1 MKIKKLFI
9 KRSKTECIIIYT
21 EKENIL
27 IIPSGNKIHILSFK
41 SMEDLY
47 EAIVTKTLE
56 VDFYNNVYVDDE
68 SEEDEEDEE
77 TEI

>member
-9 KRSKTECIIIYT
+9 KKSKTECIIIYT

-41 SMEDLY
+41 SIEDLY
-47 EAIVTKTLE
+47 ETIVSKTLE
-56 VDFYNNVYVDDE
+56 VDFYNNVYVDEDNE
-68 SEEDEEDEE
+68 EIEEDED
-77 TEI
+77 

>member
-9 KRSKTECIIIYT
+9 KKSKTECIIIYT

-41 SMEDLY
+41 SIEDLY
-47 EAIVTKTLE
+47 ETIVSKTLE
-56 VDFYNNVYVDDE
+56 VDFYNNVYVDEDNE
-68 SEEDEEDEE
+68 EMEEDED
-77 TEI
+77 

>member
-9 KRSKTECIIIYT
+9 KKSKKECIIIYT

-41 SMEDLY
+41 SIEDLY
-47 EAIVTKTLE
+47 ETIVSKTLE
-56 VDFYNNVYVDDE
+56 VDFYNNVYVDEDNE
-68 SEEDEEDEE
+68 EMEEDED
-77 TEI
+77 